1 MREAREN
8 IIFALPDKYMIKKE
22 NALASTANTDRG
34 EITAGAIKNYQSNDN
49 IASGERTRGN
59 EFL

>member
-34 EITAGAIKNYQSNDN
+34 EITAGAINKH
-49 IASGERTRGN
+49 TRK
-59 EFL
+59 